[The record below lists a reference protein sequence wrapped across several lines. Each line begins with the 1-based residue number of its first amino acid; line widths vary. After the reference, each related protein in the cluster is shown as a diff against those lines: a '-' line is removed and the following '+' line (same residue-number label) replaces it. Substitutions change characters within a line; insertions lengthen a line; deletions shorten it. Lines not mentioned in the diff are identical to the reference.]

1 MRSPE
6 SRSTPIFTS
15 TSTSASPSA
24 PAPALASRPG
34 HAGAAIARTTLRLLR
49 AVIVAAAVAVTATG
63 DAGAQQPVKVFISVD
78 LEGIGGVGTPAM
90 TSAGGKDY
98 ELARRLMTEEVN
110 AVVAA
115 IFESG
120 PAAVLVNDSH
130 GDMQNLLH
138 TELDPRVTYVQGA
151 VKPVG
156 MVQGL
161 DSTFDAA
168 IFLGYHSRA
177 GTPDGFLAHTGTG
190 SVKGVWLNE
199 REVGEGELN
208 AAYAG
213 ALGVPVVLASGDSA
227 FVEQFGQSV
236 RTELVTTKVA
246 VTDYSAKLIHPTV
259 VRERLGAAAKRALSG
274 GVAAK
279 PFDVGKPVKV
289 RMRFS
294 DTVLPRILEAIPGVK
309 RVDGY
314 TVGFTAASMVEAYP
328 IIRLMYRFVKI

>member
-6 SRSTPIFTS
+6 NSSKPPF
-15 TSTSASPSA
+15 A
-24 PAPALASRPG
+24 PTPALYVSR
-34 HAGAAIARTTLRLLR
+34 AGTAIARAFLALLC
-49 AVIVAAAVAVTATG
+49 ATILIAPSAA
-63 DAGAQQPVKVFISVD
+63 AQQPAKIFISVD

-98 ELARRLMTEEVN
+98 EIARRLMTDEVN
-110 AVVAA
+110 AVIAA
-115 IFESG
+115 IFEHG
-120 PAAVLVNDSH
+120 PATVLVNDSH

-138 TELDPRVTYVQGA
+138 TELDPRASYVQGA

-177 GTPDGFLAHTGTG
+177 GTPNGFLAHTGTG
-190 SVKGVWLNE
+190 SIKGLWLND

-213 ALGVPVVLASGDSA
+213 ALGVPVLLASGDSA
-227 FVEQFGQSV
+227 FVEQFAQSV
-236 RTELVTTKVA
+236 RTELVTTKTA
-246 VTDYSAKLIHPTV
+246 VTGQSAQLIHPTV
-259 VRERLGAAAKRALSG
+259 VRERLGAATKRALTRNT
-274 GVAAK
+274 AAE
-279 PFDVGKPVKV
+279 PLDVGTPVNV
-289 RMRFS
+289 RIRFT
-294 DTVLPRILEAIPGVK
+294 DHTLVQLLEAIPGVK

-314 TVGFTAASMVEAYP
+314 TVGFTAASMAEAYP
-328 IIRLMYRFVKI
+328 LIRFMYRFVRI